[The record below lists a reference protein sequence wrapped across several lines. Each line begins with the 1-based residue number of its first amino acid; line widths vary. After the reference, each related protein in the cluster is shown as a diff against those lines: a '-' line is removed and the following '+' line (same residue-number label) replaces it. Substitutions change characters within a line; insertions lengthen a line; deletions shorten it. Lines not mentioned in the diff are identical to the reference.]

1 MSGPDASDTMT
12 VTGTGPAVRLAAVSA
27 PRSRDR
33 RGPRL
38 GTGPDGVYL
47 GPLAGQPGHGSTA
60 HLRRQPVRIVDGRA
74 EGGYTGMF
82 ELICP
87 DCGDRL
93 DLEYSEVPARLQ
105 WLRGPRPLQAGL
117 AAFHRHL
124 GLAWSTETQPEVIR
138 PGHAQTGPVATN
150 GHQRIT
156 RQAPSRARRYDSGAT
171 MSEVTEQQLED
182 MEALF
187 VQTAASMTSD
197 RGTITL
203 HGLSPSTLYFGYRPQ
218 RDVGHM
224 TSDHFVANWA
234 AGDSSFAD
242 NPPNAVLSFAES
254 GDRHPEDAIVVIQD
268 PHLDGD
274 TLTYSIELLDGTLP
288 AATGPCALFIDPFG
302 RSLSP
307 VSAAGMHRR
316 ERPRTR

>member
-1 MSGPDASDTMT
+1 M
-12 VTGTGPAVRLAAVSA
+12 TGTGPAVRPPAVSA
-27 PRSRDR
+27 PRPRDR
-33 RGPRL
+33 RDLRL
-38 GTGPDGVYL
+38 GTGSNGVYM

-74 EGGYTGMF
+74 EGGYTSMF

-87 DCGDRL
+87 DCGDHP
-93 DLEYSEVPARLQ
+93 DLEYSEVPPRLQ

-124 GLAWSTETQPEVIR
+124 GLAWSTETQPEVIG
-138 PGHAQTGPVATN
+138 PGYAQAGPVATN
-150 GHQRIT
+150 GGQRIT
-156 RQAPSRARRYDSGAT
+156 RQGPSRARRWDSGAT
-171 MSEVTEQQLED
+171 MGEVTEQQLED

-197 RGTITL
+197 GGTITL
-203 HGLSPSTLYFGYRPQ
+203 HGLSPSTLYFADRPQ

-234 AGDSSFAD
+234 AGDNSFAD
-242 NPPNAVLSFAES
+242 NPPNAVLSFAEP
-254 GDRHPEDAIVVIQD
+254 GDSLPEDAVVVIQD

-274 TLTYSIELLDGTLP
+274 ALTYRIELLDGTVP
-288 AATGPCALFIDPFG
+288 TAAGPCALFIDPFG

-316 ERPRTR
+316 ERPRMR